1 MMMYGLQDRLVLYIE
16 EDYYGKKD
24 ASCYVLYDYVERE
37 YFICGARLDERKTTY
52 SKFHFYCKSIESL
65 LDYIAFI
72 MNARDSRITYG
83 LINYNNIFKNTE
95 LMDFD
100 AFDKRRVEINEN
112 NEIAV
117 YVNMDFNK
125 KQIRR
130 LLGVLR
136 DVRY

>member
-1 MMMYGLQDRLVLYIE
+1 
-16 EDYYGKKD
+16 
-24 ASCYVLYDYVERE
+24 
-37 YFICGARLDERKTTY
+37 
-52 SKFHFYCKSIESL
+52 
-65 LDYIAFI
+65 

-83 LINYNNIFKNTE
+83 LINHNNIFKNTE

-100 AFDKRRVEINEN
+100 AFEKRRVESNEN

-117 YVNMDFNK
+117 YVNMDFSKN
-125 KQIRR
+125 QIRR